1 MKSRRVESGS
11 MDMLLD
17 TMCNTFGGVC
27 FIALMVTILS
37 AALPRGD
44 EPDVEA
50 QSQMVAR
57 SIAEKERNQLLRRR
71 EELRTAIAIQEDF
84 LKRNSTSVVVKADL
98 ICMAG
103 KIASDEGQI
112 KLYEKKRVEYL
123 DELAKLKTK
132 VSYNKREA
140 ARLARLLKEMEDKVG
155 APLFDRHRVVRTPKE
170 RKIEGLR
177 TIDLWLHQR
186 RLYLMDGGSGAVKE
200 ENLRG
205 VAGQR
210 QWDVRLVYGKGLL
223 ITEDFFKS
231 GLGNDWVRLQR
242 DIGPSTYVRIFT
254 DSVSFAELCLL
265 RDALI
270 SRNSMYNWILNE
282 EDVIHF
288 VEGYDGFVQ

>member
-1 MKSRRVESGS
+1 MKSRRFESGS

-37 AALPRGD
+37 AVLPRGD
-44 EPDVEA
+44 EHDVEV

-57 SIAEKERNQLLRRR
+57 SIAEKEHNQLLRRR

-254 DSVSFAELCLL
+254 DSASFAELCLL

>member
-1 MKSRRVESGS
+1 MKSRRFESGS

-44 EPDVEA
+44 EHDVEA

-57 SIAEKERNQLLRRR
+57 SIAEKERNKLLRRR
-71 EELRTAIAIQEDF
+71 DELQTAIAIQQDF
-84 LKRNSTSVVVKADL
+84 LKRNSTGVVVKADL

-132 VSYNKREA
+132 VSYSKREA
-140 ARLARLLKEMEDKVG
+140 ARLSRMLKELEEQVG
-155 APLFDRHRVVRTPKE
+155 KPLFDRHRVVRMPKE
-170 RKIEGLR
+170 HKVDGLR
-177 TIDLWLHQR
+177 TIDVWLHQH
-186 RLYLMDGGSGAVKE
+186 RLYLMNAGSGFIRE
-200 ENLRG
+200 ENVRG
-205 VAGQR
+205 EVGNR

-223 ITEDFFKS
+223 IDEDFFQN
-231 GLGNDWVRLQR
+231 GNGSMWRSLQQS
-242 DIGPSTYVRIFT
+242 IGSSTYVRIFT
-254 DSVSFAELCLL
+254 DTVSFAELCLL

-270 SRNSMYNWILNE
+270 SRSSMYNWILNE